1 MNQENQMNIV
11 IKEFNKFN
19 KNTLLSKKRMPE
31 SVRFPIPKAERKTT
45 MIGES
50 IALELEE
57 HILYMP
63 LFRMISSM
71 KWLMENL
78 TFVKVITICI

>member
-11 IKEFNKFN
+11 IKDLNKFN
-19 KNTLLSKKRMPE
+19 KKTLQSKTRMAE
-31 SVRFPIPKAERKTT
+31 NVRLPILKAERKTT
-45 MIGES
+45 KVEES

-63 LFRMISSM
+63 SRSICRM
-71 KWLMENL
+71 LPLPFATRN
-78 TFVKVITICI
+78 